1 MFLDLER
8 RVTGLIFVGFLAA
21 GAVAMAAAYLILGRM
36 IIDASTG
43 DGGPLI
49 VIAGGALVGTL
60 TAFVIHE
67 VGSVLPGVMA
77 RLHRG

>member
-1 MFLDLER
+1 MNSER
-8 RVTGLIFVGFLAA
+8 ERQITGALFVGFLAA
-21 GAVAMAAAYLILGRM
+21 GAIAMAAAYLVLGRV

-43 DGGPLI
+43 DAGPIL

-67 VGSVLPGVMA
+67 VSQVLPGVMA
-77 RLHRG
+77 RLNRN